1 MVCVSRP
8 ATICC
13 LLLAGAAAAP
23 SALEQARALR
33 SPSVQLI
40 EGGEFED
47 DSFWSSN
54 ELLLQQ
60 AWQQYGRK
68 HESLY
73 TFSDHFEQ
81 LYITPEMRAAVA
93 AARSEKQ
100 ERSLHTLFEIAAP
113 SVTGTKHLFT
123 ARFRQHLVE
132 ELDWLRKAGIPQR
145 RPNGMNRFG
154 SILSE
159 APGSLGFNDMIQQL
173 TAAYL
178 TPIALS
184 LFPEAAVR
192 PDVNESYAF
201 IIRYKQGEDV
211 SLKEHA
217 DASVVTLN
225 LCLLKQ
231 DTTTADSYDLKFEP
245 LVPYGSERSSHVT
258 QPASMMR
265 FEPGDGLFHLGQH
278 RHSAVKLLEGERINL
293 IIWLHGKWGVVR
305 VMPYK
310 PHEAMSVHERWALE
324 TDVGGQWGGAL
335 PSNLRTSKKQE
346 RRADD
351 L

>member
-1 MVCVSRP
+1 MVCISCP
-8 ATICC
+8 AICC
-13 LLLAGAAAAP
+13 LLLACAAAAP

-33 SPSVQLI
+33 TPSVRLI
-40 EGGEFED
+40 EGGEFEGE
-47 DSFWSSN
+47 SFWSN
-54 ELLLQQ
+54 NQQLLQQ

-93 AARSEKQ
+93 AARSEQQ

-113 SVTGTKHLFT
+113 SVIGTKRLFT
-123 ARFRQHLVE
+123 AKFRQHLVE
-132 ELDWLRKAGIPQR
+132 ELDWLQQAGIPQR

-154 SILSE
+154 SILSD
-159 APGSLGFNDMIQQL
+159 APGSLGFHNMIQQL

-184 LFPEAAVR
+184 LFPQAAVR
-192 PDVNESYAF
+192 TDVNESYAF

-231 DTTTADSYDLKFEP
+231 DITTADDSYDLKFEP

-258 QPASMMR
+258 QPASMVG

-278 RHSAVKLLEGERINL
+278 RHSAVRLLEGERINL

-310 PHEAMSVHERWALE
+310 PHEAMSVHERWAVE
-324 TDVGGQWGGAL
+324 TDVNGRGDEAMPL
-335 PSNLRTSKKQE
+335 NLWTSKKQE
-346 RRADD
+346 RRAYD